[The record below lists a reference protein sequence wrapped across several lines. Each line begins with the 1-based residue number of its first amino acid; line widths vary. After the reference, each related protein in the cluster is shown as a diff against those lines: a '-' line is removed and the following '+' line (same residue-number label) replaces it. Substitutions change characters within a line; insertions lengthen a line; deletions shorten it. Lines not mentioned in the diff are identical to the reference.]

1 MTKYQLVFSLEAR
14 EDLINIQNYICAD
27 SQNVTIAD
35 EFVMELYHTL
45 TSSLPYFPH
54 KHPVHNNDVR
64 KFIFPK
70 HVHYTAYFEID
81 EEKDHVVV
89 LAITDS
95 KQFTRY
101 MKF

>member
-1 MTKYQLVFSLEAR
+1 MDLYQ
-14 EDLINIQNYICAD
+14 
-27 SQNVTIAD
+27 
-35 EFVMELYHTL
+35 TL
-45 TSSLPYFPH
+45 KSSLPSFPY
-54 KHPVHNNDVR
+54 KHPVYSNTVR

>member
-1 MTKYQLVFSLEAR
+1 MENYQLVFSLESR
-14 EDLINIQNYICAD
+14 DDLISIQNYIFED
-27 SQNVTIAD
+27 SQNHNIAD
-35 EFVMELYHTL
+35 NFVKELYQTL
-45 TSSLPYFPH
+45 LSSLTHFPQ
-54 KHPVHNNDVR
+54 KHPAYNNNVR

-70 HVHYTAYFEID
+70 YTYYTAYFEIV
-81 EEKDHVVV
+81 EVKNQIVV